1 MTGISYQKLTGR
13 TIVNTDDYRKF
24 IATKTTGL
32 TKIGQKLFQQSVESY
47 VYAILEA
54 QAKARWAIVGSGA
67 KSLQTQDV
75 FLGIIKNTIAQSDMI
90 VTISDMRESISD
102 TNVVLNMAIS
112 PGMILIP
119 SDLIIQKERTPGYNN
134 ILTLATEDM
143 KFGKNDDVSYK
154 ERDSHPSQGPNETLP
169 CPSQTNELFTQT
181 TRPGKT
187 PGHIQTMRSMP
198 TNKGSELLPLR
209 LNKSFTPATEIL
221 STVMLVS
228 GFLISKY
235 II

>member
-13 TIVNTDDYRKF
+13 TIVSTDDYRKF

-75 FLGIIKNTIAQSDMI
+75 FLGIIKNTIAQSDMT

-154 ERDSHPSQGPNETLP
+154 G
-169 CPSQTNELFTQT
+169 
-181 TRPGKT
+181 
-187 PGHIQTMRSMP
+187 
-198 TNKGSELLPLR
+198 
-209 LNKSFTPATEIL
+209 A
-221 STVMLVS
+221 
-228 GFLISKY
+228 
-235 II
+235 